1 MRYLIILLSSILILS
16 CTKNDNSELLIG
28 TWKIDNNP
36 ENYSELKIEK
46 DYILKLIYS
55 ENNIEIIKNKNRIE
69 NNLLIIDNQEYEPKI
84 DTFSLINYSKD
95 KITLNR
101 KFLNQ
106 NYKLSKIEKNITEI
120 DSNDLENWKEKTI
133 KEFKKRAKLYFKEN
147 NISEKKQRI
156 DTIQIELPNIEE
168 IEIPID

>member
-46 DYILKLIYS
+46 DYILKLIYC

-106 NYKLSKIEKNITEI
+106 NYKLSKIENNITEI